1 MVGVTPPAQPT
12 MAASGRATRR
22 ETNISIRGNSV
33 VRNRITPLQGSH
45 VAWTSVGRQAGM
57 PNGISHAARRSCM
70 HSDLPPSLPVGCSP
84 GDERPHSYCSH
95 HSSEWE
101 SPPPFLPPLIAEAS
115 RTTGRRGNGLRPSRH
130 VVTLSQ
136 WRTAPGPLFASI
148 PVCRPWHTRCCCL
161 CFPAS
166 DGSGSVDRLLDG

>member
-101 SPPPFLPPLIAEAS
+101 SPPLLPPFH
-115 RTTGRRGNGLRPSRH
+115 RRGFAYHRSARKWPPTLSTCRH
-130 VVTLSQ
+130 VVTMANCARAPIRLYTRLPAVAHPLLLSML
-136 WRTAPGPLFASI
+136 P
-148 PVCRPWHTRCCCL
+148 CL
-161 CFPAS
+161 
-166 DGSGSVDRLLDG
+166 